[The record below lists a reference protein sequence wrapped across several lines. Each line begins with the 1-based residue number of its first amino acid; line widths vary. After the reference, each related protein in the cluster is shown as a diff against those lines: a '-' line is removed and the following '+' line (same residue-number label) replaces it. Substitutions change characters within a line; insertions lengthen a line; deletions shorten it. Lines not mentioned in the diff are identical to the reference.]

1 MISDVTRH
9 SFTDNRSG
17 KLPKMLH
24 AYGNLNILTQ
34 EPGGMRSRSTY
45 ITYLQTHLP
54 TDSLTYRLTYLQTH
68 LPTDALTY
76 SLTYLHTYSF
86 THLLTYPPN
95 YLHIYL
101 LVLTYIYN
109 LLYKL
114 PKVHQLLHLAGDKLL
129 CFSQFLTIHRLQ
141 VGEVCLIDLL
151 FLHWRDSSV
160 EPLIQLCGPG

>member
-1 MISDVTRH
+1 MSFYLRACCGSTLHIYMISDVTRH

-68 LPTDALTY
+68 LPTHLLTYIPTHLRIYSLTLLITYIFTYLY
-76 SLTYLHTYSF
+76 SLTYITYCTSSRKFISSCIWPATSCCVSASF
-86 THLLTYPPN
+86 
-95 YLHIYL
+95 
-101 LVLTYIYN
+101 
-109 LLYKL
+109 L
-114 PKVHQLLHLAGDKLL
+114 PFIVCRLAK
-129 CFSQFLTIHRLQ
+129 
-141 VGEVCLIDLL
+141 
-151 FLHWRDSSV
+151 SV
-160 EPLIQLCGPG
+160 